1 VKRFTRALFRRPVA
15 GLSFLVLVLL
25 YGGMLFAEFL
35 SPYTP
40 TEVFRESSYHPP
52 NLRIYSPELGI
63 RLQVQRFAL
72 IDDINWTYAPLRGE
86 YVPVRFF
93 VPGPEYRLWGLIPMS
108 LHLFGT
114 TEAYSGDSGLGGIE
128 GIPAAEESVE
138 RTGATTGGGERARA
152 AAIWDGGWRTE
163 PVYLMGA
170 DNLGRDLFSRILYG
184 SRVSLTIGFIGIA
197 ISLTLAIILGGLAGY
212 FGGWSDWLI
221 MRVAEFFILIPGLYV
236 ILFLRSLLSR
246 EMDSGQSFFLI
257 TVILSFVGWPGSARL
272 IRGLVHSIKREDFI
286 VNAELE
292 GIPPLVIIF
301 RHIIP
306 QMSSILIVSITLG
319 IPGFILGETVLS
331 YLGLGI
337 VDPAVSWGSLLNREV
352 TTLAN
357 LRNFPWFLY
366 PGLFL
371 LLTTLAFNFLGDL
384 LRDVLDPYY
393 RERKIGV

>member
-1 VKRFTRALFRRPVA
+1 MKRFARAVFRRPVA
-15 GLSFLVLVLL
+15 AVSLVVLFLL
-25 YGGMLFAEFL
+25 YGSMIFAEFL
-35 SPYTP
+35 APYTP
-40 TEVFRESSYHPP
+40 VTVFRESAYHPP
-52 NLRIYSPELGI
+52 NLRVWSPELGVG
-63 RLQVQRFAL
+63 LQIQKYAL
-72 IDDINWTYAPLRGE
+72 VDEVNRRYAPIRGE
-86 YVPVRFF
+86 YVPIRLF
-93 VPGPEYRLWGLIPMS
+93 PEGPSYRMWGLFPGRR
-108 LHLFGT
+108 HLFGT
-114 TEAYSGDSGLGGIE
+114 EEAYPGYSADWQDRG
-128 GIPAAEESVE
+128 
-138 RTGATTGGGERARA
+138 RTY
-152 AAIWDGGWRTE
+152 

-170 DNLGRDLFSRILYG
+170 DALGRDIFTRVLYG
-184 SRVSLTIGFIGIA
+184 SRISLTIGFIGIA
-197 ISLTLAIILGGLAGY
+197 ISLTLAIALGGLAGY
-212 FGGWSDWLI
+212 FGGAADWLI
-221 MRVAEFFILIPGLYV
+221 MRIAEFVILIPGLYL

-246 EMDSGQSFFLI
+246 DMDSGQAFILI

-286 VNAELE
+286 VNAQLE
-292 GIPPLVIIF
+292 SIPPLVIIF

-352 TTLAN
+352 TTLSN
-357 LRNFPWFLY
+357 LRSYPWLLY

-393 RERKIGV
+393 RERRIAS

>member
-1 VKRFTRALFRRPVA
+1 MRRFWRSVFRRPVA
-15 GLSFLVLVLL
+15 AVSLIILIVL
-25 YGGMLFAEFL
+25 YGSMLFAEFL
-35 SPYTP
+35 APYQP
-40 TEVFRESSYHPP
+40 TTVFRESSYHPP
-52 NLRIYSPELGI
+52 NLRLWSGELGLG
-63 RLQVQRFAL
+63 LQIQRYAL
-72 IDDINWTYAPLRGE
+72 VDEINWRYAPVRGE
-86 YVPVRFF
+86 YIPVRLF
-93 VPGPEYRLWGLIPMS
+93 VEGPEYRMWGFIPART
-108 LHLFGT
+108 HLFGT
-114 TEAYSGDSGLGGIE
+114 EEPYPGYEQGWSEGG
-128 GIPAAEESVE
+128 
-138 RTGATTGGGERARA
+138 RTY
-152 AAIWDGGWRTE
+152 

-170 DNLGRDLFSRILYG
+170 DSLGRDMFTRILYG
-184 SRVSLTIGFIGIA
+184 SRISLTIGFIGIT
-197 ISLTLAIILGGLAGY
+197 ISLTLAIMLGGLAGY
-212 FGGWSDWLI
+212 FGGVYDWII
-221 MRVAEFFILIPGLYV
+221 MRVAEFVILIPGLYL

-246 EMDSGQSFFLI
+246 DMDSGQSFILI

-286 VNAELE
+286 VNAQLE
-292 GIPPLVIIF
+292 SIPALAIIF

-352 TTLAN
+352 TTLSN

-393 RERKIGV
+393 RERKIGS

>member
-1 VKRFTRALFRRPVA
+1 MKRFRRALFRRPVA
-15 GLSFLVLVLL
+15 TFAFVVLVVL
-25 YGGMLFAEFL
+25 YGSMLVAEFL
-35 SPYTP
+35 SPYAPMT
-40 TEVFRESSYHPP
+40 VFRDSAYHPP
-52 NLRIYSPELGI
+52 NLRLYSPELGFRPQI
-63 RLQVQRFAL
+63 QRYAL
-72 IDDINWTYAPLRGE
+72 VDDVNWRYAPLRGE
-86 YVPVRFF
+86 YIPVRFF
-93 VPGPEYRLWGLIPMS
+93 VRGPSYRMWGLIPS
-108 LHLFGT
+108 DLHLFGT
-114 TEAYSGDSGLGGIE
+114 DVPYEGTSGRSFDPG
-128 GIPAAEESVE
+128 
-138 RTGATTGGGERARA
+138 
-152 AAIWDGGWRTE
+152 DRTE

-184 SRVSLTIGFIGIA
+184 SRISLTIGFIGIT

-212 FGGWSDWLI
+212 FGGWADWAI
-221 MRVAEFFILIPGLYV
+221 MRFAEFFILIPGLYV

-246 EMDSGQSFFLI
+246 EMDSGQSFLLI

-286 VNAELE
+286 VNAQLE
-292 GIPPLVIIF
+292 SIPALVIIF

-352 TTLAN
+352 TTLVN
-357 LRNFPWFLY
+357 LRLFPWFLY

-371 LLTTLAFNFLGDL
+371 LLTTLAFNFIGDL

>member
-1 VKRFTRALFRRPVA
+1 MNRFWRSVFRRPVA
-15 GLSFLVLVLL
+15 AVSLVVLVLL
-25 YGGMLFAEFL
+25 YGGMVFAEFL
-35 SPYTP
+35 APYQP
-40 TEVFRESSYHPP
+40 TTVFRESSYHPP
-52 NLRIYSPELGI
+52 NLRLWSSELGL
-63 RLQVQRFAL
+63 RLQIQRYAL
-72 IDDINWTYAPLRGE
+72 VDEINWRYAPVRGE
-86 YVPVRFF
+86 YIPVRLFAE
-93 VPGPEYRLWGLIPMS
+93 GPEYRMWGFIPMRR
-108 LHLFGT
+108 HLFGT
-114 TEAYSGDSGLGGIE
+114 EEPYPGYEQSWAEGG
-128 GIPAAEESVE
+128 
-138 RTGATTGGGERARA
+138 RTY
-152 AAIWDGGWRTE
+152 

-170 DNLGRDLFSRILYG
+170 DSLGRDLFTRILYG
-184 SRVSLTIGFIGIA
+184 SRISLTIGFIGIA
-197 ISLTLAIILGGLAGY
+197 ISLTLAIMLGGLAGY
-212 FGGWSDWLI
+212 FGGVADWII
-221 MRVAEFFILIPGLYV
+221 MRVAEFVILIPGLYL

-246 EMDSGQSFFLI
+246 DMDSGQSFILI

-286 VNAELE
+286 VNAQLE
-292 GIPPLVIIF
+292 SIPALVIIF

-306 QMSSILIVSITLG
+306 QMASILIVSITLG

-352 TTLAN
+352 TTLSN

-393 RERKIGV
+393 RERKIGS